1 MCRPE
6 TTSEVCPCGGGLAHL
21 TQDFAFFHRVVS
33 FVTLQ
38 NVDAASSNYGGAI
51 MTPDIIILIAG
62 AVILM
67 LIAFVLGMVTGVSLS
82 RPIIR

>member
-1 MCRPE
+1 MCQPE
-6 TTSEVCPCGGGLAHL
+6 TTDETCPYGGSLTHL
-21 TQDFAFFHRVVS
+21 TQDFACVHRIVS

-38 NVDAASSNYGGAI
+38 KVNAASSNYGGAT

>member
-1 MCRPE
+1 
-6 TTSEVCPCGGGLAHL
+6 
-21 TQDFAFFHRVVS
+21 
-33 FVTLQ
+33 
-38 NVDAASSNYGGAI
+38 
-51 MTPDIIILIAG
+51 MTPDILILIAG